1 MSGGTVA
8 FTPWDPD
15 DWTVDRETNRCNSS
29 EEFET
34 YVRAVTVILNNHR
47 LASAPADTAR
57 FIMAQLAHVHG
68 LAPRKKETA

>member
-1 MSGGTVA
+1 MSGGTVSV
-8 FTPWDPD
+8 PWAID

-47 LASAPADTAR
+47 LGSSPADTAR

-68 LAPRKKETA
+68 LAPRKKENR